1 MIMKLNFMRTMAWTV
16 ALACAVVMASCSGSD
31 AEIQSVI
38 PDDSRFVARV
48 DVEAVI
54 NGLGGKIDASGV
66 TLPDGMADKSM
77 MGADA
82 ADMLGAMGAIK
93 DALDINN
100 VYYSCS
106 AKNLTYFVAE
116 IKDAGKLG
124 EIATSR
130 LKMQSLGGKDDFD
143 EVYNSGYVTMLT
155 RGNLCW
161 LLNQGVDDAVDELTK
176 VITRAGKGAF
186 GKVPSVA
193 EAVAGQSG
201 LATVALLPDAKAG
214 EWMVMS
220 SKMTGANLEIEV
232 ESYDN
237 QGKPVETKG
246 ATELQLDFLRYVPGD
261 FNVAMAMGVSREYD
275 WSRFFNFFGSSDD
288 FKVAGFMEVLR
299 PFLESADGTIALAAK
314 LPVTPKVDEGEMAV
328 TVHPFVAMI
337 HMDQAQVN
345 SCLENLKSLLKK
357 NFMTVTDGEG
367 GMFRAGF
374 GPQGALYFGNVDGY
388 LAIGTAPFEPTAQN
402 SLTPVFQG
410 KTMGAMVNLS
420 SLQGINPAL
429 KTGIDINVGGSASAT
444 KIVIKGAGG
453 SNALVTL
460 FTLISLM

>member
-1 MIMKLNFMRTMAWTV
+1 MRLNFIRTMAWTV
-16 ALACAVVMASCSGSD
+16 ALACAIVMASCSGSD

-77 MGADA
+77 MGTDA

-124 EIATSR
+124 EIAGDR
-130 LKMQSLGGKDDFD
+130 LKMQSLGSKGDYD

-161 LLNQGVDDAVDELTK
+161 LLNQGADDAVDELDK
-176 VITRAGKGAF
+176 VIARAGKGAF
-186 GKVPSVA
+186 AKVPSVA
-193 EAVAGQSG
+193 DAVAGQDG

-220 SKMTGANLEIEV
+220 SKTAGENLEIV
-232 ESYDN
+232 IESYDN
-237 QGKPVETKG
+237 QGKQVETKD

-275 WSRFFNFFGSSDD
+275 WSRFFNLFGSSDD

-299 PFLESADGTIALAAK
+299 PFLESADGTISLAAK
-314 LPVTPKVDEGEMAV
+314 LPVTPKVDLGEMAV

-345 SCLENLKSLLKK
+345 SAVENLKALLKK
-357 NFMTVTDGEG
+357 NFMTVTEGDG
-367 GMFRAGF
+367 GMCRAGF

-388 LAIGTAPFEPTAQN
+388 LAIGTSPFEPTAQN

-410 KTMGAMVNLS
+410 KTMGAMVSLS

-429 KTGIDINVGGSASAT
+429 KEGIDINVEGSATTT
-444 KIVIKGAGG
+444 KVVVKGSDRG
-453 SNALVTL
+453 NALMTV
-460 FTLISLM
+460 FNMISLL